1 MRTWIVALGLLVAR
15 AANAQLPWP
24 LDTFETDQSR
34 DWFGAAPTYVED
46 GGPQGAGDAW
56 LRLQSDGS
64 AFSGGKMAGF
74 CSATRWTGDY
84 LASRLLAVSCQLQ
97 NPSDKVLDMRVVVF
111 SGAGQRWTSKTAF
124 RLQPFQGWTKVT
136 FRIREADLVR
146 VLGTF
151 NYTQLMTTVSQVML
165 RHDPEPPSSG
175 GVSIAAVLGV
185 DNVAG
190 LHYPVP
196 PVFFAD

>member
-1 MRTWIVALGLLVAR
+1 MRIWLLALALASSF
-15 AANAQLPWP
+15 AQAQLPWP
-24 LDTFETDQSR
+24 LDTFEDTTSR
-34 DWFGAAPTYVED
+34 DWFGAAPSYVED
-46 GGPQGAGDAW
+46 GGPKGAGDAW
-56 LRLQSDGS
+56 LRLESDGS

-74 CSATRWTGDY
+74 CSATRWTGNY
-84 LASRLLAVSCQLQ
+84 LASNLLGVSCNLR

-111 SGAGQRWTSKTAF
+111 SGSGQRWTSKTAF

-136 FRIREADLVR
+136 FRIRQADLTR
-146 VLGTF
+146 VQGTF
-151 NYTQLMTTVSQVML
+151 TYPQLMSAVSQVML
-165 RHDPEPPSSG
+165 RHDPEPPSAG

-196 PVFFAD
+196 PVFFAG